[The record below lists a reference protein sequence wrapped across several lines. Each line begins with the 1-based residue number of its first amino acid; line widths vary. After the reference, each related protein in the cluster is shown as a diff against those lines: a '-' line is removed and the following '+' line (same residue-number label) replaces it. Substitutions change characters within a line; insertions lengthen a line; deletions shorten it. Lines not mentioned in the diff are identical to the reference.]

1 MVAGV
6 IEGPEGNLRASFSPL
21 TRILTCDPPIS
32 MTNTFMPI
40 SRDSPAQQPPI
51 RESPTILAASG
62 REPQCYFGIAH
73 SYAAPGALHA
83 ATLAYQ
89 YRTPIQEASLVNGHL
104 DAGPSHDIA
113 VAGGAE

>member
-1 MVAGV
+1 
-6 IEGPEGNLRASFSPL
+6 
-21 TRILTCDPPIS
+21 

-40 SRDSPAQQPPI
+40 SCDSPAQQPPI
-51 RESPTILAASG
+51 RESVIMVAAIG

-73 SYAAPGALHA
+73 SYVAPGAAPA
-83 ATLAYQ
+83 ATRAYQ
-89 YRTPIQEASLVNGHL
+89 YRTSIQEASLVNGHV